1 MRILLITL
9 CCLFSF
15 NALCQKDDFGSEL
28 GDYVEISNHHN
39 AKGLDFKFRKPSGY
53 NEMNGSSSNTVKLY
67 SSGNSSFGDRE
78 IIIQIFDYETY
89 FPEGSLINRSNISD
103 VIGEQKVV
111 NSTFEYF
118 SINQYPGWIFRAE
131 EDNHT
136 SLQVNVFLEKNL
148 FVISFTSIYLIGES
162 DIAYIK
168 KLANS
173 VEFD

>member
-1 MRILLITL
+1 MKNLLVAI
-9 CCLFSF
+9 CCVVSY
-15 NALCQKDDFGSEL
+15 NACCQENNFGSEL

-53 NEMNGSSSNTVKLY
+53 NEMNGSSSNSVKLY
-67 SSGNSSFGDRE
+67 SSGNSSLGDRE

-89 FPEGSLINRSNISD
+89 WPEGRLINRSNVLD

-118 SINQYPGWIFRAE
+118 SINQYPGWIFQAE

-148 FVISFTSIYLIGES
+148 FVISFISVYLIGES
-162 DIAYIK
+162 DIAFIK